1 MNSVYHDGER
11 YIQEQMGVRDKS
23 DSLRSMIYQEMPV
36 VAAQFLESLNF
47 AVLTFSNNKQEL
59 FSSVL
64 FDLNSFVTILH
75 TREIVINLEKSS
87 FIPSNILEEKNL
99 NIGILGLEFE
109 NRMRIRVNGEGK
121 IKDNKLHVIIHNVY
135 SNCPKYISD
144 RKIVGKV
151 DFFDNSI
158 IHKYVILEKA
168 CKKIIENSD
177 TFFIA
182 SSYENK
188 DADISHKGGKK
199 GFLKMVH
206 PTQLEFDDFPGN
218 NMYNTLGNI
227 HTNPNISI
235 LIVDFANN
243 DILHING
250 QAKIIESIEKDRKK
264 LKVVIKCTDI
274 SIESNKFALKYN
286 K

>member
-199 GFLKMVH
+199 GFLKMVY

-264 LKVVIKCTDI
+264 LKVVIKCTNI

>member
-23 DSLRSMIYQEMPV
+23 DSLSSMIYHEMPV

-47 AVLTFSNNKQEL
+47 AVVTFSTSNQEL

-64 FDLNSFVTILH
+64 FDINSFITILH
-75 TREIVINLEKSS
+75 TKEIVINLEKSS
-87 FIPSNILEEKNL
+87 FIPDNILGEKNL
-99 NIGILGLEFE
+99 NIGLLGLEFE
-109 NRMRIRVNGEGK
+109 NRMRIRVNGKGK
-121 IKDNKLHVIIHNVY
+121 IEDNKLFLVIDEVY
-135 SNCPKYISD
+135 SNCPKYIND

-151 DFFDNSI
+151 DFFNDSI
-158 IHKYVILEKA
+158 LDKYTTLVNE

-182 SSYENK
+182 TNHENK
-188 DADISHKGGKK
+188 GSDISHKGGKK
-199 GFLKMVH
+199 GFLKIIS

-227 HTNPNISI
+227 YTNPNISI
-235 LIVDFANN
+235 LIVDFASN

-250 QAKIIESIEKDRKK
+250 HAKIIENIEKGRKK
-264 LKVVIKCTDI
+264 LKIVIECTDI
-274 SIESNKFALKYN
+274 SIESNKFVLKYN

>member
-11 YIQEQMGVRDKS
+11 YIQEQMEVRDKS
-23 DSLRSMIYQEMPV
+23 DSRSSMIYQEMPV

-47 AVLTFSNNKQEL
+47 AVLTFSNSKQEL

-64 FDLNSFVTILH
+64 SDFNSFITILNSK
-75 TREIVINLEKSS
+75 EIVMNLEKSS
-87 FIPSNILEEKNL
+87 FIPSDILEEKNL

-109 NRMRIRVNGEGK
+109 NRMRIRVNGKGK
-121 IKDNKLHVIIHNVY
+121 IKDNKLHLIIDNVY
-135 SNCPKYISD
+135 SNCPKYIND
-144 RKIVGKV
+144 RKIIGKV
-151 DFFDNSI
+151 DFFNNSI
-158 IHKYVILEKA
+158 IHKYAILEKA
-168 CKKIIENSD
+168 CKKIIEYSD

-188 DADISHKGGKK
+188 GADISHKGGKK
-199 GFLKMVH
+199 GFLKILN
-206 PTQLEFDDFPGN
+206 PTELKFNDFPGN

-227 HTNPNISI
+227 HINPNISI
-235 LIVDFANN
+235 LIVDFVNN

-250 QAKIIESIEKDRKK
+250 QAKIIDSIEKDKKK

-274 SIESNKFALKYN
+274 SIESNKFTLKYN